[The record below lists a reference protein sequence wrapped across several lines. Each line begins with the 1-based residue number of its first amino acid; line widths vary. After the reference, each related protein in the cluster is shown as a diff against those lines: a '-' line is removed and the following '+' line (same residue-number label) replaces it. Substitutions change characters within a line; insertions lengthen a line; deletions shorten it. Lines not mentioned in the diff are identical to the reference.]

1 MWLLVA
7 LFSRASSAPCPELAM
22 ATTRQRKSSIDLL
35 DPRIQAEVNS
45 AIKDGRATIDEIVAM
60 IKALGGEASR
70 SAVGRYVR
78 SQNVRLEKYREAQEV
93 AKVWVDKLGSEPDG
107 DVAKLLLE
115 MLRVVSFQTISN
127 MDEADPQSIFF
138 LAQSIKNI
146 AQADKLH
153 VDREAAVRK
162 LIATQVAKAAEDV
175 TKTARKAG
183 MSDETVDLIRSKIL
197 GIGEAK
203 APA

>member
-1 MWLLVA
+1 
-7 LFSRASSAPCPELAM
+7 M
-22 ATTRQRKSSIDLL
+22 ATARQRKSSIDLL

-45 AIKDGRATIDEIVAM
+45 AIKDGRATIDEIVTMIQAM
-60 IKALGGEASR
+60 GGEASR

-78 SQNVRLEKYREAQEV
+78 NHNVQLAKYREAQEV
-93 AKVWVDKLGSEPDG
+93 ARVWVDKLGKEPEG
-107 DVAKLLLE
+107 DVARLTVE
-115 MLRVVSFQTISN
+115 MLRVVSFQTISQLDDGTEPEQL
-127 MDEADPQSIFF
+127 MLLSKA
-138 LAQSIKNI
+138 IKDI
-146 AQADKLH
+146 AQADKLL

-162 LIATQVAKAAEDV
+162 LVAAQVAKAAEEV

>member
-1 MWLLVA
+1 
-7 LFSRASSAPCPELAM
+7 M
-22 ATTRQRKSSIDLL
+22 ATKANRRSTIDTL
-35 DPRIQAEVNS
+35 DPRIQDAVHA
-45 AIKDGRATIDEIVAM
+45 AIKEGRASIDDIVDI
-60 IKALGGEASR
+60 IKGMGGEASR
-70 SAVGRYVR
+70 SAVGRYVKN
-78 SQNVRLEKYREAQEV
+78 QNDQLRKYREAQEV
-93 AKVWVDKLGSEPDG
+93 AKVWVDKLGNEPDG

-127 MDEADPQSIFF
+127 MDDADPQSIFF

-162 LIATQVAKAAEDV
+162 LIAAQVAKAAEEV

-203 APA
+203 PA